1 MTHPEIHHTD
11 IHHIPQIHQ
20 IPLAAILTDALPR
33 DRATLEPA
41 ALAELQN
48 SIATD
53 GLRQPIEVWR
63 LTTPHLTESGE
74 THEYGLISGLRRLT
88 AIQNLAKYRPD
99 AYPTIDAFLR
109 TPKSLP
115 DALAAMV
122 AENEIRADI
131 TPWEKAM
138 LILNAVAEDIFPT
151 PDAAIAA
158 LFTAS
163 NPTTRSR
170 LRATVTVTEELNGIL
185 TDPTAYSLRQLLR
198 IAAALKAGFSDVI
211 EVALREA
218 EDRSQP
224 GQWALLQNILT
235 ESELSLKDPTFD
247 PPPPRRA
254 KRISR
259 PRTGL
264 TIRREWLPNGW
275 QLVFTGPEAKGMMI
289 DSVMGEIERM
299 YGPPG

>member
-1 MTHPEIHHTD
+1 MTDVHP
-11 IHHIPQIHQ
+11 
-20 IPLAAILTDALPR
+20 IPLSLINPDALPR
-33 DRATLEPA
+33 DRMTLEPA

-88 AIQNLAKYRPD
+88 ATQNLAKYRPE

-158 LFTAS
+158 LFAPS
-163 NPTTRSR
+163 NPTNRSR

-218 EDRSQP
+218 DDVSQP
-224 GQWALLQNILT
+224 GQWAMLQNILT
-235 ESELSLKDPTFD
+235 ESELSLKDPSFD

-259 PRTGL
+259 PRAGL

-289 DSVMGEIERM
+289 ERVMEEIERM
-299 YGPPG
+299 YGPG

>member
-1 MTHPEIHHTD
+1 MPHSHSTSPSPRSSPT
-11 IHHIPQIHQ
+11 
-20 IPLAAILTDALPR
+20 ALPR
-33 DRATLEPA
+33 DRMTLDPA
-41 ALAELQN
+41 ALAELQS
-48 SIATD
+48 SIASE

-63 LTTPHLTESGE
+63 LTTPTPEGHL
-74 THEYGLISGLRRLT
+74 YGLISGLRRLT
-88 AIQNLAKYRPD
+88 AHQNLARLRGNTD
-99 AYPTIDAFLR
+99 FTTIPAFLR
-109 TPKSLP
+109 TPRDIP
-115 DALAAMV
+115 HALATMV
-122 AENEIRADI
+122 AENEVRSEI
-131 TPWEKAM
+131 TPYEKAM
-138 LILNAVAEDIFPT
+138 LILNAVAEGIFPT
-151 PDAAIAA
+151 PDAAIAT
-158 LFTAS
+158 LFPAS

-170 LRATVTVTEELNGIL
+170 LRTTVTVAEELNGLL

-198 IAAALKAGFSDVI
+198 IAAALKAGFSEVI

-254 KRISR
+254 KRLSR
-259 PRTGL
+259 PRHGL

-289 DSVMGEIERM
+289 ERVMEEIERM
-299 YGPPG
+299 YGPG